1 MLRHQYILTNKDME
15 NAPPNE
21 FSMTRVHALNV
32 NILEFFTIVDKCMP
46 TVSNFQNFRET
57 SPVFILKWYIGT
69 KDGNYEK
76 LPNSVY

>member
-1 MLRHQYILTNKDME
+1 ME

-32 NILEFFTIVDKCMP
+32 NILEFFTIVDRCMP

-57 SPVFILKWYIGT
+57 SPVFILK
-69 KDGNYEK
+69 
-76 LPNSVY
+76 